1 MTESLASASLH
12 TIELG
17 VDGMHCGGCTGRV
30 QRALA
35 GVPGVV
41 DATVD
46 LERQAATITARETV
60 EPARLVDAVGAA
72 GYRATVR
79 EAVAGSDAMAAQGKQ
94 EGSPEAAATVLLD
107 IDGMTCASC
116 VSRVEKALAKV
127 PGVTHAS
134 VNLATERATV
144 EASADVSA
152 ARLVEAVE
160 QAGYQAT
167 PIESARAAV
176 TSEPIDHKASRS
188 VELDIDGMTCASCVS
203 RVEKALAKVPGVA
216 RATVN
221 LATERATVDA
231 SADVSTAR
239 LAEAVEQAGYRAMPV
254 ESAPSAMTATPV
266 DHKAAHSVELDID
279 GMTCASCVSR
289 VEKALSKVPGVARAT
304 VNLATERAT
313 VEASADVSAARLAE
327 AVEQAGY
334 RATPVESA
342 PSAATSEPVHHKA
355 AHSVELDIDGM
366 TCASC
371 VSRVEKALVKVPR
384 VTHASVNLATERA
397 TVEASADVSATQLV
411 EAVEQAGYQATPV
424 ESAPSPARSTSAERE
439 ATHSI
444 DLDIGGMTC
453 ASCVSR
459 VEKALEKVPGVTH
472 ASVNLA
478 TERASVRAA
487 GPLDADALIAAVTA
501 AGYRATP
508 APALSADANAAASSL
523 PAAPDRDAR
532 KRQEALRERNLVIAS
547 AVLSAPL
554 VAPMLAA
561 PLGIDA
567 MLPGWLQLVLASIV
581 QFGFGARFYR
591 AAWHAVK
598 ARAGNMDL
606 LVALGTSAA
615 YGLSLWMLLRD
626 PAHPGHL
633 YFEASA
639 VIVTL
644 VRFGKWLE
652 ARAKR
657 QTTDAIRA
665 LNALRPDRARIVE
678 NGVERD
684 VPLAQV
690 RVGTIVSV
698 RPGERMPVDGRVVS
712 GRSHVD
718 ESLITGE
725 SLPVPKDDGD
735 AVTAGSIN
743 GEGALVVETT
753 AIGAET
759 TLARIIRLVESAQ
772 AEKAPIQRL
781 VDRVSAVFVPAILG
795 IAVLTLV
802 GWLLAGAGAETAILN
817 AVAVLV
823 IACPCALGLATPAA
837 IMAGTGVAARHGVL
851 IKDAQALEL
860 AQRATV
866 IAFDKTGTLTEGKPS
881 VTAFDAVDLPRDD
894 ALALAAA
901 VQRHSDHPLAR
912 AVVAAY
918 DAQRNAQAAPVATD
932 ARAVA
937 GRGVEAR
944 VDGRLLALGS
954 TRWRDELGIVVPPAL
969 DARAAELERAG
980 NTISWLMHADAPR
993 AAIALIA
1000 FGDTVKPGARDA
1012 IAALADRHVASVLV
1026 TGDNRGSAAAVAAA
1040 LGIDEVHAQVLP
1052 DDKARVVASLKRE
1065 HGGVV
1070 AMVGD
1075 GINDAPALAAADV
1088 GIAMATG
1095 TDVAMHTAGITLMRG
1110 DPALVADAI
1119 DISKRTYRKIQQ
1131 NLFWA
1136 FVYNL
1141 IGVPLAA
1148 LGWLN
1153 PVIAG
1158 AAMAFS
1164 SVSVVTN
1171 ALLLRRWK
1179 GRAR

>member
-1 MTESLASASLH
+1 MTESLASTALH
-12 TIELG
+12 TIELS

-35 GVPGVV
+35 AVPGVV
-41 DATVD
+41 EAAVDLDAHAATVTAQETVD
-46 LERQAATITARETV
+46 TARLIE
-60 EPARLVDAVGAA
+60 AVGAA
-72 GYRATVR
+72 GYGASVRAPVL
-79 EAVAGSDAMAAQGKQ
+79 EV
-94 EGSPEAAATVLLD
+94 AAATQ
-107 IDGMTCASC
+107 AH
-116 VSRVEKALAKV
+116 
-127 PGVTHAS
+127 P
-134 VNLATERATV
+134 V
-144 EASADVSA
+144 EASPTPMA
-152 ARLVEAVE
+152 AAAST
-160 QAGYQAT
+160 AGRPLPAT
-167 PIESARAAV
+167 S
-176 TSEPIDHKASRS
+176 T

-203 RVEKALAKVPGVA
+203 RVEKALAKVPGVT
-216 RATVN
+216 RASVN
-221 LATERATVDA
+221 LATERATVDVT
-231 SADVSTAR
+231 ADVSAAQ
-239 LAEAVEQAGYRAMPV
+239 LVETVKQAGYG
-254 ESAPSAMTATPV
+254 ATPTV
-266 DHKAAHSVELDID
+266 TDAGFTALAPTSPAAPASIELDID

-289 VEKALSKVPGVARAT
+289 VEKALAKVPGVTRAS

-313 VEASADVSAARLAE
+313 VDAAPDVTAARLAE
-327 AVEQAGY
+327 AVKQAGY
-334 RATPVESA
+334 GATPVAGAAIPPAASTA
-342 PSAATSEPVHHKA
+342 PADL
-355 AHSVELDIDGM
+355 ELDIDGM

-371 VSRVEKALVKVPR
+371 VGRVEKAL
-384 VTHASVNLATERA
+384 AA
-397 TVEASADVSATQLV
+397 
-411 EAVEQAGYQATPV
+411 
-424 ESAPSPARSTSAERE
+424 
-439 ATHSI
+439 
-444 DLDIGGMTC
+444 
-453 ASCVSR
+453 
-459 VEKALEKVPGVTH
+459 VPGV
-472 ASVNLA
+472 ARVAVNLA
-478 TERASVRAA
+478 TERASVHGA
-487 GPLDADALIAAVTA
+487 GALDAATLIAAVTT
-501 AGYRATP
+501 AGYRAS
-508 APALSADANAAASSL
+508 LADASSAGADAQPAGAAQD
-523 PAAPDRDAR
+523 PETR
-532 KRQEALRERNLVIAS
+532 KRLEAIRERDLVIWS

-554 VAPMLAA
+554 IAPMLVA
-561 PLGIDA
+561 PFGIHL
-567 MLPGWLQLVLASIV
+567 MPNGWVQLVLASIV

-598 ARAGNMDL
+598 ARTGNMDL

-615 YGLSLWMLLRD
+615 YGLSLWMLLRGTG
-626 PAHPGHL
+626 HSGHL

-652 ARAKR
+652 SRAKR

-665 LNALRPDRARIVE
+665 LNALRPDRARVVE
-678 NGVERD
+678 HGIERD
-684 VPLAQV
+684 VPLTQV
-690 RVGTIVSV
+690 RVGTRVSI
-698 RPGERMPVDGRVVS
+698 RPGERVPVDGRIVS

-735 AVTAGSIN
+735 PVTAGSIN

-781 VDRVSAVFVPAILG
+781 VDRVSEVFVPAILG
-795 IAVLTLV
+795 IAVLTLA
-802 GWLLAGAGAETAILN
+802 GWLIAGAGTETAILN

-860 AQRATV
+860 AQRTTV

-881 VTAFDAVDLPRDD
+881 VTAFEAVGVPHDE

-901 VQRHSDHPLAR
+901 VQRQSDHPLAR
-912 AVVAAY
+912 AVVAAH
-918 DAQRNAQAAPVATD
+918 DADVAARGGAVPPASAAD

-944 VDGRLLALGS
+944 VGGQLLALGS
-954 TRWRDELGIVVPPAL
+954 TRWRDELGIAVPPAL

-980 NTISWLMHADAPR
+980 NTISWLMRADAPR
-993 AAIALIA
+993 ALLALIA

-1012 IAALADRHVASVLV
+1012 IAALSARGVASVLV
-1026 TGDNRGSAAAVAAA
+1026 TGDNRGSAAAVAAS
-1040 LGIDEVHAQVLP
+1040 LGIGEVHAQVLP
-1052 DDKARVVASLKRE
+1052 DDKARVVAELKRT
-1065 HGGVV
+1065 HGGIV

-1119 DISKRTYRKIQQ
+1119 DISRRTYRKIQQ

-1141 IGVPLAA
+1141 VGVPLAA

-1179 GRAR
+1179 GRAH

>member
-1 MTESLASASLH
+1 MRESADTSGRHADAAATASPAAPA
-12 TIELG
+12 TAPIELEIE
-17 VDGMHCGGCTGRV
+17 GMTCASCVARV
-30 QRALA
+30 EKALA
-35 GVPGVV
+35 GVPGVTRV
-41 DATVD
+41 SVNLATERATVD
-46 LERQAATITARETV
+46 AAAGVTTAQ
-60 EPARLVDAVGAA
+60 LVDAVRQA
-72 GYRATVR
+72 GYQATP
-79 EAVAGSDAMAAQGKQ
+79 VAEPEPAIAPDAALGAI
-94 EGSPEAAATVLLD
+94 ELD
-107 IDGMTCASC
+107 IGGMTCASC
-116 VSRVEKALAKV
+116 TGRVEKALSNV
-127 PGVTHAS
+127 PGVARAS

-144 EASADVSA
+144 HGA
-152 ARLVEAVE
+152 A
-160 QAGYQAT
+160 
-167 PIESARAAV
+167 
-176 TSEPIDHKASRS
+176 
-188 VELDIDGMTCASCVS
+188 
-203 RVEKALAKVPGVA
+203 
-216 RATVN
+216 
-221 LATERATVDA
+221 
-231 SADVSTAR
+231 
-239 LAEAVEQAGYRAMPV
+239 
-254 ESAPSAMTATPV
+254 
-266 DHKAAHSVELDID
+266 
-279 GMTCASCVSR
+279 
-289 VEKALSKVPGVARAT
+289 
-304 VNLATERAT
+304 
-313 VEASADVSAARLAE
+313 
-327 AVEQAGY
+327 
-334 RATPVESA
+334 
-342 PSAATSEPVHHKA
+342 
-355 AHSVELDIDGM
+355 
-366 TCASC
+366 
-371 VSRVEKALVKVPR
+371 
-384 VTHASVNLATERA
+384 
-397 TVEASADVSATQLV
+397 
-411 EAVEQAGYQATPV
+411 
-424 ESAPSPARSTSAERE
+424 
-439 ATHSI
+439 
-444 DLDIGGMTC
+444 
-453 ASCVSR
+453 
-459 VEKALEKVPGVTH
+459 
-472 ASVNLA
+472 
-478 TERASVRAA
+478 
-487 GPLDADALIAAVTA
+487 PLDPAALIAAVTA
-501 AGYRATP
+501 AGYRASRVAAPP
-508 APALSADANAAASSL
+508 AGASGL
-523 PAAPDRDAR
+523 PAAAGAPASQKPGATDADTR
-532 KRQEALRERNLVIAS
+532 KRREAIRERNLVIA
-547 AVLSAPL
+547 AALLSAPL
-554 VAPMLAA
+554 IAPMFAA
-561 PLGIDA
+561 PFGVDA
-567 MLPGWLQLVLASIV
+567 MLNGWLQLVLASLV

-591 AAWHAVK
+591 AAWHAIK

-626 PAHPGHL
+626 PMHPGHL

-639 VIVTL
+639 VIITL

-657 QTTDAIRA
+657 QTTEAIRA

-678 NGVERD
+678 RGVERD

-690 RVGTIVSV
+690 RVGTAVSI
-698 RPGERMPVDGRVVS
+698 RPGERVPVDGRVVS
-712 GRSHVD
+712 GRSHID

-725 SLPVPKDDGD
+725 SLPVAKDDGD
-735 AVTAGSIN
+735 PVTAGSIN

-795 IAVLTLV
+795 IAALTLI
-802 GWLLAGAGAETAILN
+802 GWLIAGAGAETAILN

-881 VTAFDAVDLPRDD
+881 VTAFDAVGLPRDE

-912 AVVAAY
+912 AVVAAHHA
-918 DAQRNAQAAPVATD
+918 DVAARGGATSAPVATD

-944 VDGRLLALGS
+944 VAGRLLALGS
-954 TRWRDELGIVVPPAL
+954 TRWRDELGIAVPPAL

-980 NTISWLMHADAPR
+980 NTISWLMRADGPR
-993 AAIALIA
+993 APLALIA

-1012 IAALADRHVASVLV
+1012 IAALAARGVASALV
-1026 TGDNRGSAAAVAAA
+1026 TGDNRGSAAAVAAS
-1040 LGIDEVHAQVLP
+1040 LGIGEVHAQVLP
-1052 DDKARVVASLKRE
+1052 DDKARVVAALKRT
-1065 HGGVV
+1065 HDGIV

-1110 DPALVADAI
+1110 DPSLVADAI
-1119 DISKRTYRKIQQ
+1119 DISTRTYRKIQQ

-1141 IGVPLAA
+1141 VGVPLAA

>member
-1 MTESLASASLH
+1 MTEPLASAALQ
-12 TIELG
+12 TIELS

-35 GVPGVV
+35 AVPGVV
-41 DATVD
+41 DAAVD
-46 LERQAATITARETV
+46 LDAHTATVTAQETV
-60 EPARLVDAVGAA
+60 EPDQLVDAVREAGYGAA
-72 GYRATVR
+72 VREAAGEAVAPTHVAHATPDATPSAPAAATTIELDIDGMTCASCVSRVEKALVKVPGVTRASVNLATERATVDASAGVSATQLAD
-79 EAVAGSDAMAAQGKQ
+79 AVKQAGYGATPTASDTDVPARAPTLPTAPANI
-94 EGSPEAAATVLLD
+94 ELD

-127 PGVTHAS
+127 PGVTRAS

-144 EASADVSA
+144 DASNDVSA
-152 ARLVEAVE
+152 AQLVDAVK
-160 QAGYQAT
+160 QAGYGAT
-167 PIESARAAV
+167 PIAVSARPATSAA
-176 TSEPIDHKASRS
+176 TPASAD
-188 VELDIDGMTCASCVS
+188 VELDIDGMTCASCAG
-203 RVEKALAKVPGVA
+203 RVEKALAAVPGVA

-221 LATERATVDA
+221 LATERASVHG
-231 SADVSTAR
+231 
-239 LAEAVEQAGYRAMPV
+239 AGA
-254 ESAPSAMTATPV
+254 
-266 DHKAAHSVELDID
+266 LD
-279 GMTCASCVSR
+279 
-289 VEKALSKVPGVARAT
+289 
-304 VNLATERAT
+304 
-313 VEASADVSAARLAE
+313 
-327 AVEQAGY
+327 
-334 RATPVESA
+334 
-342 PSAATSEPVHHKA
+342 AAT
-355 AHSVELDIDGM
+355 
-366 TCASC
+366 
-371 VSRVEKALVKVPR
+371 
-384 VTHASVNLATERA
+384 
-397 TVEASADVSATQLV
+397 
-411 EAVEQAGYQATPV
+411 
-424 ESAPSPARSTSAERE
+424 
-439 ATHSI
+439 
-444 DLDIGGMTC
+444 
-453 ASCVSR
+453 
-459 VEKALEKVPGVTH
+459 
-472 ASVNLA
+472 
-478 TERASVRAA
+478 
-487 GPLDADALIAAVTA
+487 LIAAVTT
-501 AGYRATP
+501 AGYRA
-508 APALSADANAAASSL
+508 SL
-523 PAAPDRDAR
+523 PAASSASAPAGADLQPARPAQDPDAR
-532 KRQEALRERNLVIAS
+532 KRREAIRERNLVIGA

-561 PLGIDA
+561 PFGIDL

-598 ARAGNMDL
+598 ARTGNMDL

-652 ARAKR
+652 SRAKR
-657 QTTDAIRA
+657 QTTEAIRA
-665 LNALRPDRARIVE
+665 LNALRPDRARVVE
-678 NGVERD
+678 HGVERD
-684 VPLAQV
+684 VPLSQV
-690 RVGTIVSV
+690 RVGTRVGI
-698 RPGERMPVDGRVVS
+698 RPGERVPVDGRIVS
-712 GRSHVD
+712 GRSHID

-781 VDRVSAVFVPAILG
+781 VDRVSEVFVPAILG

-802 GWLLAGAGAETAILN
+802 GWLIAGAGTETAILN

-860 AQRATV
+860 AQRTTV

-881 VTAFDAVDLPRDD
+881 VTAFDAVGMPRAE

-901 VQRHSDHPLAR
+901 VQRQSDHPLAR
-912 AVVAAY
+912 AVVVAHDADVAA
-918 DAQRNAQAAPVATD
+918 QGGAAASVVATD

-937 GRGVEAR
+937 GRGVEAHVGGQR
-944 VDGRLLALGS
+944 LALGS
-954 TRWRDELGIVVPPAL
+954 TRWRDELGIAVPPAL

-980 NTISWLMHADAPR
+980 NTISWLMRADAPR
-993 AAIALIA
+993 AVLALIA

-1012 IAALADRHVASVLV
+1012 IAALSARGVASALV

-1040 LGIDEVHAQVLP
+1040 LGIAEVHAQVLP
-1052 DDKARVVASLKRE
+1052 DDKARVVAELKRT

-1141 IGVPLAA
+1141 VGVPLAA
-1148 LGWLN
+1148 LGLLN

>member
-1 MTESLASASLH
+1 MPTPAAS
-12 TIELG
+12 IE
-17 VDGMHCGGCTGRV
+17 
-30 QRALA
+30 
-35 GVPGVV
+35 
-41 DATVD
+41 
-46 LERQAATITARETV
+46 
-60 EPARLVDAVGAA
+60 
-72 GYRATVR
+72 
-79 EAVAGSDAMAAQGKQ
+79 
-94 EGSPEAAATVLLD
+94 LD

-127 PGVTHAS
+127 PGVTRAS
-134 VNLATERATV
+134 VNLATERATID
-144 EASADVSA
+144 AAPDVSA
-152 ARLVEAVE
+152 SQLADAVR
-160 QAGYQAT
+160 QAGYGAT
-167 PIESARAAV
+167 PV
-176 TSEPIDHKASRS
+176 TAPPAASRDL
-188 VELDIDGMTCASCVS
+188 EFDIEGMTCASCVG
-203 RVEKALAKVPGVA
+203 RVEKALAAVPGVA
-216 RATVN
+216 
-221 LATERATVDA
+221 
-231 SADVSTAR
+231 
-239 LAEAVEQAGYRAMPV
+239 
-254 ESAPSAMTATPV
+254 
-266 DHKAAHSVELDID
+266 
-279 GMTCASCVSR
+279 
-289 VEKALSKVPGVARAT
+289 
-304 VNLATERAT
+304 
-313 VEASADVSAARLAE
+313 
-327 AVEQAGY
+327 
-334 RATPVESA
+334 
-342 PSAATSEPVHHKA
+342 
-355 AHSVELDIDGM
+355 
-366 TCASC
+366 
-371 VSRVEKALVKVPR
+371 
-384 VTHASVNLATERA
+384 
-397 TVEASADVSATQLV
+397 
-411 EAVEQAGYQATPV
+411 
-424 ESAPSPARSTSAERE
+424 
-439 ATHSI
+439 
-444 DLDIGGMTC
+444 
-453 ASCVSR
+453 
-459 VEKALEKVPGVTH
+459 H

-478 TERASVRAA
+478 TERASVHGTGA
-487 GPLDADALIAAVTA
+487 LDAAMLIAAVAT
-501 AGYRATP
+501 AGYRASLAA
-508 APALSADANAAASSL
+508 APDAGASADAEARAGE
-523 PAAPDRDAR
+523 PAQAPDAR
-532 KRQEALRERNLVIAS
+532 KRREAVRERNLVIGS

-554 VAPMLAA
+554 VVPMLVG
-561 PLGIDA
+561 PFGVDA

-598 ARAGNMDL
+598 ARTGNMDL

-615 YGLSLWMLLRD
+615 FGLSLWMLLRD

-639 VIVTL
+639 VIITL

-657 QTTDAIRA
+657 QTTEAIRA
-665 LNALRPDRARIVE
+665 LNALRPDRARVVE
-678 NGVERD
+678 HGVERD
-684 VPLAQV
+684 LPLAQV
-690 RVGTIVSV
+690 RVGTIVSI
-698 RPGERMPVDGRVVS
+698 RPGERVPVDGRIVS

-735 AVTAGSIN
+735 PVTAGSIN

-781 VDRVSAVFVPAILG
+781 VDRVSEVFVPAILG

-802 GWLLAGAGAETAILN
+802 GWLIAGAGIETATLN

-866 IAFDKTGTLTEGKPS
+866 IAFDKTGTLTEGRPS
-881 VTAFDAVDLPRDD
+881 VTAFDAVDIPREQ

-901 VQRHSDHPLAR
+901 VQRQSDHPLAR
-912 AVVAAY
+912 AVVAAH
-918 DAQRNAQAAPVATD
+918 DADVVARGGTGSTEVVVAD

-944 VDGRLLALGS
+944 VGGQRLALGS
-954 TRWRDELGIVVPPAL
+954 TRWRDELGIVVPPEL

-980 NTISWLMHADAPR
+980 NTISWLMRADAPR
-993 AAIALIA
+993 ALLALIA

-1012 IAALADRHVASVLV
+1012 VAALAARGVASVLV
-1026 TGDNRGSAAAVAAA
+1026 TGDNRGSAAAVAAT
-1040 LGIDEVHAQVLP
+1040 LGIGEVHAQVLP
-1052 DDKARVVASLKRE
+1052 DDKARVVAELKRT
-1065 HGGVV
+1065 HGGIV

-1171 ALLLRRWK
+1171 ALLLRKWK

>member
-1 MTESLASASLH
+1 MTEPLASAALN
-12 TIELG
+12 TIVLT

-41 DATVD
+41 DAAVDLADRSATVSAHDTVD
-46 LERQAATITARETV
+46 
-60 EPARLVDAVGAA
+60 PARLVEAVSDA
-72 GYRATVR
+72 GYRARLR
-79 EAVAGSDAMAAQGKQ
+79 ESADTSERHA
-94 EGSPEAAATVLLD
+94 AAATASPAAPATAPIELE
-107 IDGMTCASC
+107 IEGMTCASC
-116 VSRVEKALAKV
+116 VARVEKALAGV
-127 PGVTHAS
+127 PGVTRASVNLATEHATVDAAAGVTTAQLVDAVGQAGYQATPVAEPEPAIAPDAALGAIELDIGGMTCASCAGRVEKALANVPGVARAS

-144 EASADVSA
+144 HGA
-152 ARLVEAVE
+152 A
-160 QAGYQAT
+160 
-167 PIESARAAV
+167 
-176 TSEPIDHKASRS
+176 
-188 VELDIDGMTCASCVS
+188 
-203 RVEKALAKVPGVA
+203 
-216 RATVN
+216 
-221 LATERATVDA
+221 
-231 SADVSTAR
+231 
-239 LAEAVEQAGYRAMPV
+239 
-254 ESAPSAMTATPV
+254 
-266 DHKAAHSVELDID
+266 
-279 GMTCASCVSR
+279 
-289 VEKALSKVPGVARAT
+289 
-304 VNLATERAT
+304 
-313 VEASADVSAARLAE
+313 
-327 AVEQAGY
+327 
-334 RATPVESA
+334 
-342 PSAATSEPVHHKA
+342 
-355 AHSVELDIDGM
+355 
-366 TCASC
+366 
-371 VSRVEKALVKVPR
+371 
-384 VTHASVNLATERA
+384 
-397 TVEASADVSATQLV
+397 
-411 EAVEQAGYQATPV
+411 
-424 ESAPSPARSTSAERE
+424 
-439 ATHSI
+439 
-444 DLDIGGMTC
+444 
-453 ASCVSR
+453 
-459 VEKALEKVPGVTH
+459 
-472 ASVNLA
+472 
-478 TERASVRAA
+478 
-487 GPLDADALIAAVTA
+487 PLDPAALIAAVTA
-501 AGYRATP
+501 AGYRASRVA
-508 APALSADANAAASSL
+508 APAGASGL
-523 PAAPDRDAR
+523 PAAAGALAIQKPGATDADTR
-532 KRQEALRERNLVIAS
+532 KRREAIRERNLVIA
-547 AVLSAPL
+547 AALLSAPL
-554 VAPMLAA
+554 IAPMFAA
-561 PLGIDA
+561 PFGVDA
-567 MLPGWLQLVLASIV
+567 MLNGWLQLVLASLV

-591 AAWHAVK
+591 AAWHAIK

-626 PAHPGHL
+626 PMHPGHL

-639 VIVTL
+639 VIITL

-657 QTTDAIRA
+657 QTTEAIRA

-678 NGVERD
+678 HGVERD

-690 RVGTIVSV
+690 RVGTAVSI
-698 RPGERMPVDGRVVS
+698 RPGERVPVDGRVVS
-712 GRSHVD
+712 GRSHID

-725 SLPVPKDDGD
+725 SLPVAKDDGD
-735 AVTAGSIN
+735 PVTAGSIN

-795 IAVLTLV
+795 IAALTLI
-802 GWLLAGAGAETAILN
+802 GWLIAGAGAETAILN

-881 VTAFDAVDLPRDD
+881 VTAFDAVGLPRDE

-912 AVVAAY
+912 AVVAAHHA
-918 DAQRNAQAAPVATD
+918 DVAARGGATSAPVATD

-944 VDGRLLALGS
+944 VAGRRLALGS
-954 TRWRDELGIVVPPAL
+954 TRWRDELGIAVPPAL

-980 NTISWLMHADAPR
+980 NTISWLMRADAPR
-993 AAIALIA
+993 APLALIA

-1012 IAALADRHVASVLV
+1012 IAALAARGVASVLV
-1026 TGDNRGSAAAVAAA
+1026 TGDNRGSAAAVAAS
-1040 LGIDEVHAQVLP
+1040 LGIGEVHAQVLP
-1052 DDKARVVASLKRE
+1052 DDKARVVAALKRT
-1065 HGGVV
+1065 HDGIV

-1110 DPALVADAI
+1110 DPSLVADAI

-1141 IGVPLAA
+1141 VGVPLAA

>member
-1 MTESLASASLH
+1 MTESLASAGLQ
-12 TIELG
+12 TIELTI
-17 VDGMHCGGCTGRV
+17 DGMHCGGCTGRV
-30 QRALA
+30 ERALA
-35 GVPGVV
+35 AVPGVV
-41 DATVD
+41 EAAVD
-46 LERQAATITARETV
+46 LDAQAATVTAQDTV
-60 EPARLVDAVGAA
+60 EPAQLVDAVGAA

-79 EAVAGSDAMAAQGKQ
+79 EAAFEAVAAAQA
-94 EGSPEAAATVLLD
+94 EPAPRVEALHAAPAAPPAPAATIELE

-127 PGVTHAS
+127 PGVTRAS
-134 VNLATERATV
+134 VNLATERATID
-144 EASADVSA
+144 AAPDVSA
-152 ARLVEAVE
+152 
-160 QAGYQAT
+160 
-167 PIESARAAV
+167 S
-176 TSEPIDHKASRS
+176 
-188 VELDIDGMTCASCVS
+188 
-203 RVEKALAKVPGVA
+203 
-216 RATVN
+216 
-221 LATERATVDA
+221 
-231 SADVSTAR
+231 R
-239 LAEAVEQAGYRAMPV
+239 LAEAVQQAGYGATAV
-254 ESAPSAMTATPV
+254 AATPPP
-266 DHKAAHSVELDID
+266 AA
-279 GMTCASCVSR
+279 SR
-289 VEKALSKVPGVARAT
+289 
-304 VNLATERAT
+304 
-313 VEASADVSAARLAE
+313 
-327 AVEQAGY
+327 
-334 RATPVESA
+334 
-342 PSAATSEPVHHKA
+342 
-355 AHSVELDIDGM
+355 
-366 TCASC
+366 
-371 VSRVEKALVKVPR
+371 
-384 VTHASVNLATERA
+384 
-397 TVEASADVSATQLV
+397 
-411 EAVEQAGYQATPV
+411 
-424 ESAPSPARSTSAERE
+424 
-439 ATHSI
+439 
-444 DLDIGGMTC
+444 DLEFDIGGMTC
-453 ASCVSR
+453 ASCAGR
-459 VEKALEKVPGVTH
+459 VEKALAAVPGVAR

-478 TERASVRAA
+478 TERASVHGA
-487 GPLDADALIAAVTA
+487 GALDAAALIAAVTT
-501 AGYRATP
+501 AGYRA
-508 APALSADANAAASSL
+508 SL
-523 PAAPDRDAR
+523 AAAPDAGTGAAAEVPAGDAAQAPEAR
-532 KRQEALRERNLVIAS
+532 KRREAIRERNLVIGS

-554 VAPMLAA
+554 IVPMLVAPF
-561 PLGIDA
+561 GIDA

-598 ARAGNMDL
+598 ARTGNMDL

-615 YGLSLWMLLRD
+615 FGLSLWMLVRD
-626 PAHPGHL
+626 PVDPGHL

-657 QTTDAIRA
+657 QTTEAIRA
-665 LNALRPDRARIVE
+665 LNALRPDRARVVE
-678 NGVERD
+678 HGVERD

-690 RVGTIVSV
+690 RVGTTVSI
-698 RPGERMPVDGRVVS
+698 RPGERVPVDGRIVS

-735 AVTAGSIN
+735 PVTAGSIN
-743 GEGALVVETT
+743 GEGALVVATT

-781 VDRVSAVFVPAILG
+781 VDRVSEVFVPAILG
-795 IAVLTLV
+795 IAVLTLI
-802 GWLLAGAGAETAILN
+802 GWLIAGAGTETAILN

-860 AQRATV
+860 AQRTTV

-881 VTAFDAVDLPRDD
+881 VTAFDAVGVPREQ

-901 VQRHSDHPLAR
+901 VQRQSDHPLAR
-912 AVVAAY
+912 AVVAAHEA
-918 DAQRNAQAAPVATD
+918 DLVARGVAAGSTDIVAAD

-937 GRGVEAR
+937 GRGVQAH
-944 VDGRLLALGS
+944 VDGQLLALGS
-954 TRWRDELGIVVPPAL
+954 TRWRDELGIDVPPEL
-969 DARAAELERAG
+969 DARAAELEHAG
-980 NTISWLMHADAPR
+980 NTISWLMRADAPR
-993 AAIALIA
+993 ALLALIA

-1012 IAALADRHVASVLV
+1012 IAALSARGVASVLV

-1040 LGIDEVHAQVLP
+1040 LGIGEVHAQVLP
-1052 DDKARVVASLKRE
+1052 DDKARVVAELKRT

>member
-1 MTESLASASLH
+1 MRESADTSERHADAAAATASPAAPA
-12 TIELG
+12 TAPIELEIE
-17 VDGMHCGGCTGRV
+17 GMTCASCVARV
-30 QRALA
+30 EKALA
-35 GVPGVV
+35 GVPGVTRV
-41 DATVD
+41 SVNLATERATVD
-46 LERQAATITARETV
+46 AAGVPASQLAHAVKQAGYQATPVAEP
-60 EPARLVDAVGAA
+60 EPAIAPDAALGAI
-72 GYRATVR
+72 
-79 EAVAGSDAMAAQGKQ
+79 E
-94 EGSPEAAATVLLD
+94 LD
-107 IDGMTCASC
+107 IGGMTCASC
-116 VSRVEKALAKV
+116 AGRVEKALSNV
-127 PGVTHAS
+127 PGVARAS

-144 EASADVSA
+144 HGA
-152 ARLVEAVE
+152 A
-160 QAGYQAT
+160 
-167 PIESARAAV
+167 
-176 TSEPIDHKASRS
+176 
-188 VELDIDGMTCASCVS
+188 
-203 RVEKALAKVPGVA
+203 
-216 RATVN
+216 
-221 LATERATVDA
+221 
-231 SADVSTAR
+231 
-239 LAEAVEQAGYRAMPV
+239 
-254 ESAPSAMTATPV
+254 
-266 DHKAAHSVELDID
+266 
-279 GMTCASCVSR
+279 
-289 VEKALSKVPGVARAT
+289 
-304 VNLATERAT
+304 
-313 VEASADVSAARLAE
+313 
-327 AVEQAGY
+327 
-334 RATPVESA
+334 
-342 PSAATSEPVHHKA
+342 
-355 AHSVELDIDGM
+355 
-366 TCASC
+366 
-371 VSRVEKALVKVPR
+371 
-384 VTHASVNLATERA
+384 
-397 TVEASADVSATQLV
+397 
-411 EAVEQAGYQATPV
+411 
-424 ESAPSPARSTSAERE
+424 
-439 ATHSI
+439 
-444 DLDIGGMTC
+444 
-453 ASCVSR
+453 
-459 VEKALEKVPGVTH
+459 
-472 ASVNLA
+472 
-478 TERASVRAA
+478 
-487 GPLDADALIAAVTA
+487 PLDPAALIAAVTA
-501 AGYRATP
+501 AGYRASRVAAPP
-508 APALSADANAAASSL
+508 AGASGL
-523 PAAPDRDAR
+523 PAAAGAPASQKPGATDADTR
-532 KRQEALRERNLVIAS
+532 KRREAIRERNLVIA
-547 AVLSAPL
+547 AALLSAPL
-554 VAPMLAA
+554 IAPMFAA
-561 PLGIDA
+561 PFGVDA
-567 MLPGWLQLVLASIV
+567 MLNGWLQLVLASLV

-591 AAWHAVK
+591 AAWHAIK

-626 PAHPGHL
+626 PMHPGHL

-639 VIVTL
+639 VIITL

-657 QTTDAIRA
+657 QTTEAIRA

-678 NGVERD
+678 HGVERD

-690 RVGTIVSV
+690 RVGTAVSI
-698 RPGERMPVDGRVVS
+698 RPGERVPVDGRVVS
-712 GRSHVD
+712 GRSHID

-725 SLPVPKDDGD
+725 SLPVAKDDGD
-735 AVTAGSIN
+735 PVTAGSIN

-795 IAVLTLV
+795 IAALTLI
-802 GWLLAGAGAETAILN
+802 GWLIAGAGAETAILN

-881 VTAFDAVDLPRDD
+881 VTAFDAVGLPRDE

-912 AVVAAY
+912 AVVTAHHADVAARGG
-918 DAQRNAQAAPVATD
+918 ATSAPVATD

-944 VDGRLLALGS
+944 VAGRLLALGS
-954 TRWRDELGIVVPPAL
+954 TRWRDELGIAVPPAL

-980 NTISWLMHADAPR
+980 NTISWLMRADAPR
-993 AAIALIA
+993 APLALIA

-1012 IAALADRHVASVLV
+1012 IAALAARGVACALV
-1026 TGDNRGSAAAVAAA
+1026 TGDNRGSAAAVAAS
-1040 LGIDEVHAQVLP
+1040 LGIGEVHAQVLP
-1052 DDKARVVASLKRE
+1052 DDKARVVAALKRT
-1065 HGGVV
+1065 HDGIV

-1110 DPALVADAI
+1110 DPSLVADAI
-1119 DISKRTYRKIQQ
+1119 DISTRTYRKIQQ

-1141 IGVPLAA
+1141 VGVPLAA

>member
-1 MTESLASASLH
+1 MSRAFRESDMTESLASAALH
-12 TIELG
+12 TTELSI
-17 VDGMHCGGCTGRV
+17 DGMHCGGCTGRV
-30 QRALA
+30 QQALA
-35 GVPGVV
+35 AVPGVV
-41 DATVD
+41 DAAVD
-46 LERQAATITARETV
+46 LDTHTATVTAQETV
-60 EPARLVDAVGAA
+60 GATQLVEAVDAA
-72 GYRATVR
+72 GYRAAVR
-79 EAVAGSDAMAAQGKQ
+79 DPLLEDATTPHAHPVEASPAPMAA
-94 EGSPEAAATVLLD
+94 AASTTRHPLPADSTTIELE

-127 PGVTHAS
+127 PGVTRAS

-144 EASADVSA
+144 DAAANVSA
-152 ARLVEAVE
+152 AQLVDTVK
-160 QAGYQAT
+160 QAGYGAT
-167 PIESARAAV
+167 PTVTEAGVAAFAP
-176 TSEPIDHKASRS
+176 SSPAAPASI
-188 VELDIDGMTCASCVS
+188 ELDIDGMTCASCVS
-203 RVEKALAKVPGVA
+203 RVEKALAKVPGVK
-216 RATVN
+216 RASVN

-231 SADVSTAR
+231 APDVTAVQ
-239 LAEAVEQAGYRAMPV
+239 LAEAVKQAGYG
-254 ESAPSAMTATPV
+254 ATPV
-266 DHKAAHSVELDID
+266 AGAAIPP
-279 GMTCASCVSR
+279 A
-289 VEKALSKVPGVARAT
+289 
-304 VNLATERAT
+304 
-313 VEASADVSAARLAE
+313 ASADLE
-327 AVEQAGY
+327 
-334 RATPVESA
+334 
-342 PSAATSEPVHHKA
+342 
-355 AHSVELDIDGM
+355 
-366 TCASC
+366 
-371 VSRVEKALVKVPR
+371 
-384 VTHASVNLATERA
+384 
-397 TVEASADVSATQLV
+397 
-411 EAVEQAGYQATPV
+411 
-424 ESAPSPARSTSAERE
+424 
-439 ATHSI
+439 
-444 DLDIGGMTC
+444 LDIGGMTC
-453 ASCVSR
+453 ASCAGR
-459 VEKALEKVPGVTH
+459 VEKALAAVPGVAR

-478 TERASVRAA
+478 TERASVHGA
-487 GPLDADALIAAVTA
+487 GALDAATLIAAVTT
-501 AGYRATP
+501 AGYRAS
-508 APALSADANAAASSL
+508 LSAASSAGATAGADAQ
-523 PAAPDRDAR
+523 PAGPAQDPDTR
-532 KRQEALRERNLVIAS
+532 KHLEAIRERDLVIWS
-547 AVLSAPL
+547 AVLSVPL
-554 VAPMLAA
+554 VAPMLVA
-561 PLGIDA
+561 PFGIDL
-567 MLPGWLQLVLASIV
+567 MLPGWLQLMLASIV
-581 QFGFGARFYR
+581 QFGYGARFYR

-598 ARAGNMDL
+598 ARTGNMDL

-626 PAHPGHL
+626 PLHPGHL

-652 ARAKR
+652 SRAKR

-665 LNALRPDRARIVE
+665 LNALRPDRARVVE
-678 NGVERD
+678 HGVERD

-690 RVGTIVSV
+690 RVGTHVSI
-698 RPGERMPVDGRVVS
+698 RPGERVPVDGRIVS
-712 GRSHVD
+712 GRSHID

-781 VDRVSAVFVPAILG
+781 VDRVSEVFVPAILG
-795 IAVLTLV
+795 IALLTLV
-802 GWLLAGAGAETAILN
+802 GWLIAGAGTETAILN

-860 AQRATV
+860 AQRTTV

-881 VTAFDAVDLPRDD
+881 VTAFEAVDVPHDD

-901 VQRHSDHPLAR
+901 VQRQSDHPLAR
-912 AVVAAY
+912 AVVAAH
-918 DAQRNAQAAPVATD
+918 DADLAARGGAVPSPVAAD

-944 VDGRLLALGS
+944 VGGQLLALGS
-954 TRWRDELGIVVPPAL
+954 TRWRDELGITAAPAL

-980 NTISWLMHADAPR
+980 NTISWLMRADAPR
-993 AAIALIA
+993 ALLALIA

-1012 IAALADRHVASVLV
+1012 IAALSARGVASVLV
-1026 TGDNRGSAAAVAAA
+1026 TGDNRGSAAAVAAS
-1040 LGIDEVHAQVLP
+1040 LGIGEVHAQVLP
-1052 DDKARVVASLKRE
+1052 DDKARVVAELKRT
-1065 HGGVV
+1065 HGGIV

-1119 DISKRTYRKIQQ
+1119 DISRRTYRKIQQ

-1141 IGVPLAA
+1141 VGVPLAA
-1148 LGWLN
+1148 LGLLN

>member
-1 MTESLASASLH
+1 MTEPLGSAALH
-12 TIELG
+12 TIALSI
-17 VDGMHCGGCTGRV
+17 DGMHCGGCTGRV

-35 GVPGVV
+35 AVPGVV
-41 DATVD
+41 EATVD
-46 LERQAATITARETV
+46 LDTHTATVTAHETV
-60 EPARLVDAVGAA
+60 DAAQLIDVVGAA
-72 GYRATVR
+72 GYRAAVR
-79 EAVAGSDAMAAQGKQ
+79 ASVLEAATAAHAHPVEAQ
-94 EGSPEAAATVLLD
+94 PTPMAAATSIAIASRQRPADSTVIELD

-127 PGVTHAS
+127 PGVTRAS

-144 EASADVSA
+144 DAAANISA
-152 ARLVEAVE
+152 AQLVDTVK
-160 QAGYQAT
+160 QAGYGAT
-167 PIESARAAV
+167 PTVTDAGVAAFAP
-176 TSEPIDHKASRS
+176 SSPAAPASI
-188 VELDIDGMTCASCVS
+188 ELDIDGMTCASCVS
-203 RVEKALAKVPGVA
+203 RVEKALAKVPGVT
-216 RATVN
+216 RASVN

-231 SADVSTAR
+231 APDVT
-239 LAEAVEQAGYRAMPV
+239 
-254 ESAPSAMTATPV
+254 
-266 DHKAAHSVELDID
+266 
-279 GMTCASCVSR
+279 
-289 VEKALSKVPGVARAT
+289 
-304 VNLATERAT
+304 
-313 VEASADVSAARLAE
+313 AARLAE
-327 AVEQAGY
+327 AVKEAGY
-334 RATPVESA
+334 GATPVA
-342 PSAATSEPVHHKA
+342 GGTIPPAAATAP
-355 AHSVELDIDGM
+355 
-366 TCASC
+366 
-371 VSRVEKALVKVPR
+371 
-384 VTHASVNLATERA
+384 
-397 TVEASADVSATQLV
+397 ADL
-411 EAVEQAGYQATPV
+411 E
-424 ESAPSPARSTSAERE
+424 
-439 ATHSI
+439 
-444 DLDIGGMTC
+444 LDIGGMTC
-453 ASCVSR
+453 ASCAGR
-459 VEKALEKVPGVTH
+459 VEKALTAVPGVAR

-478 TERASVRAA
+478 TERASVHGA
-487 GPLDADALIAAVTA
+487 GALDAAALIAAVTT
-501 AGYRATP
+501 AGYRAS
-508 APALSADANAAASSL
+508 LAAASSDGATTGTAAQ
-523 PAAPDRDAR
+523 PASSPQDPDAR
-532 KRQEALRERNLVIAS
+532 KRREAIRERNLVIGS
-547 AVLSAPL
+547 AMLSAPL
-554 VAPMLAA
+554 VAPMLVA
-561 PLGIDA
+561 PFGIDL
-567 MLPGWLQLVLASIV
+567 MLHGWLQLVLASIV

-598 ARAGNMDL
+598 ARTGNMDL

-652 ARAKR
+652 SRAKR

-665 LNALRPDRARIVE
+665 LNALRPDRARVIE
-678 NGVERD
+678 HGVERD

-690 RVGTIVSV
+690 RVGTHVSI
-698 RPGERMPVDGRVVS
+698 RPGERVPVDGRIVS
-712 GRSHVD
+712 GRSHID

-781 VDRVSAVFVPAILG
+781 VDRVSEVFVPTILG
-795 IAVLTLV
+795 IALLTLV
-802 GWLLAGAGAETAILN
+802 GWLVAGAGTETAILN

-860 AQRATV
+860 AQRTTV

-881 VTAFDAVDLPRDD
+881 VTAFEAIGVPHDE

-901 VQRHSDHPLAR
+901 VQRRSDHPLAR
-912 AVVAAY
+912 AVVAAH
-918 DAQRNAQAAPVATD
+918 DADLAARGAAVLPPAVVAE

-944 VDGRLLALGS
+944 VGGQLLALGS
-954 TRWRDELGIVVPPAL
+954 TRWRDELGIAVPPAL
-969 DARAAELERAG
+969 DARAVELERAG
-980 NTISWLMHADAPR
+980 NTISWLMRADAPR
-993 AAIALIA
+993 ALLALIA

-1012 IAALADRHVASVLV
+1012 IAALSARGVASVLV
-1026 TGDNRGSAAAVAAA
+1026 TGDNRGSAAAVAAT
-1040 LGIDEVHAQVLP
+1040 LGIGEVHAQVLP
-1052 DDKARVVASLKRE
+1052 DDKARVVAELKRT
-1065 HGGVV
+1065 HGGIV

-1119 DISKRTYRKIQQ
+1119 DISRRTYRKIQQ

-1141 IGVPLAA
+1141 VGVPLAA

>member
-1 MTESLASASLH
+1 MSRAFRESDMTEPLASTALH
-12 TIELG
+12 TIELS

-35 GVPGVV
+35 AVPGVV

-46 LERQAATITARETV
+46 LDAHAATVTAQETV
-60 EPARLVDAVGAA
+60 EAAQLVEAASAA
-72 GYRATVR
+72 GYRAAVRAPVLEGAATAHAHPVEASPAPTAAAASIASRPLPADSTIIELDIDGMTCASCVSRVEKTLTKVPGVTRASVNLATERATVDAAPDVSAAQLA
-79 EAVAGSDAMAAQGKQ
+79 EAVKQAGYGATPAVTDAGVAAFAPS
-94 EGSPEAAATVLLD
+94 SPAAPASIELD

-127 PGVTHAS
+127 PGVTRAS

-144 EASADVSA
+144 DASPDVTA
-152 ARLVEAVE
+152 ARLAEAVK
-160 QAGYQAT
+160 QAGYGAT
-167 PIESARAAV
+167 PVAGAAI
-176 TSEPIDHKASRS
+176 PPAAAPADL
-188 VELDIDGMTCASCVS
+188 ELDIGGMTCASCAG
-203 RVEKALAKVPGVA
+203 RVEKALAAVPGVA

-221 LATERATVDA
+221 LATERASVHGA
-231 SADVSTAR
+231 ST
-239 LAEAVEQAGYRAMPV
+239 
-254 ESAPSAMTATPV
+254 
-266 DHKAAHSVELDID
+266 LD
-279 GMTCASCVSR
+279 
-289 VEKALSKVPGVARAT
+289 
-304 VNLATERAT
+304 
-313 VEASADVSAARLAE
+313 
-327 AVEQAGY
+327 
-334 RATPVESA
+334 
-342 PSAATSEPVHHKA
+342 AAT
-355 AHSVELDIDGM
+355 
-366 TCASC
+366 
-371 VSRVEKALVKVPR
+371 
-384 VTHASVNLATERA
+384 
-397 TVEASADVSATQLV
+397 
-411 EAVEQAGYQATPV
+411 
-424 ESAPSPARSTSAERE
+424 
-439 ATHSI
+439 
-444 DLDIGGMTC
+444 
-453 ASCVSR
+453 
-459 VEKALEKVPGVTH
+459 
-472 ASVNLA
+472 
-478 TERASVRAA
+478 
-487 GPLDADALIAAVTA
+487 LIAAVTT
-501 AGYRATP
+501 AGYRAS
-508 APALSADANAAASSL
+508 LAAASSAGAL
-523 PAAPDRDAR
+523 AGVDAQPAGPAQDPDAR
-532 KRQEALRERNLVIAS
+532 KRREAIRERNLVIGA

-554 VAPMLAA
+554 VAPMLVA
-561 PLGIDA
+561 PFGVDL

-598 ARAGNMDL
+598 ARTGNMDL

-652 ARAKR
+652 SRAKR

-665 LNALRPDRARIVE
+665 LNALRPDRARVVE
-678 NGVERD
+678 HGVERD
-684 VPLAQV
+684 LPLAQV
-690 RVGTIVSV
+690 RVGTRVSI
-698 RPGERMPVDGRVVS
+698 RPGERVPVDGRIVS
-712 GRSHVD
+712 GRSHID

-781 VDRVSAVFVPAILG
+781 VDRVSEVFVPAILG
-795 IAVLTLV
+795 IALLTLV
-802 GWLLAGAGAETAILN
+802 GWLIAGAGTETAILN

-860 AQRATV
+860 AQRTTV

-881 VTAFDAVDLPRDD
+881 VTAFEAVGVAHDE

-901 VQRHSDHPLAR
+901 VQRQSDHPLAR
-912 AVVAAY
+912 AVVAAH
-918 DAQRNAQAAPVATD
+918 DADVAARGNAVPSAVAAD

-944 VDGRLLALGS
+944 VGGQLLALGS
-954 TRWRDELGIVVPPAL
+954 TRWRDELGIAVPPAL

-980 NTISWLMHADAPR
+980 NTISWLMRADAPR
-993 AAIALIA
+993 ALLALIA

-1012 IAALADRHVASVLV
+1012 IAALSARGVASVLV
-1026 TGDNRGSAAAVAAA
+1026 TGDNRGSAAAVAAS
-1040 LGIDEVHAQVLP
+1040 LGIGEVHAQVLP
-1052 DDKARVVASLKRE
+1052 DDKARVVAELKRT
-1065 HGGVV
+1065 HGGIV

-1119 DISKRTYRKIQQ
+1119 DISRRTYRKIQQ

-1141 IGVPLAA
+1141 VGVPLAA

>member
-1 MTESLASASLH
+1 MTEPLASAALQ
-12 TIELG
+12 TVELT

-35 GVPGVV
+35 AVPGVV
-41 DATVD
+41 EAAVDLDAHAATV
-46 LERQAATITARETV
+46 TAHDAV
-60 EPARLVDAVGAA
+60 EPAQLVDAVGAA

-79 EAVAGSDAMAAQGKQ
+79 EATGEAV
-94 EGSPEAAATVLLD
+94 AAAHAGHATRVEAPPVTATASPATATAATIELD

-127 PGVTHAS
+127 PGVT
-134 VNLATERATV
+134 
-144 EASADVSA
+144 
-152 ARLVEAVE
+152 
-160 QAGYQAT
+160 
-167 PIESARAAV
+167 
-176 TSEPIDHKASRS
+176 
-188 VELDIDGMTCASCVS
+188 
-203 RVEKALAKVPGVA
+203 

-231 SADVSTAR
+231 A
-239 LAEAVEQAGYRAMPV
+239 
-254 ESAPSAMTATPV
+254 
-266 DHKAAHSVELDID
+266 
-279 GMTCASCVSR
+279 
-289 VEKALSKVPGVARAT
+289 
-304 VNLATERAT
+304 
-313 VEASADVSAARLAE
+313 ADVSASQLAD
-327 AVEQAGY
+327 AVRQAGY
-334 RATPVESA
+334 GATPLAPDTAALPA
-342 PSAATSEPVHHKA
+342 PSAPA
-355 AHSVELDIDGM
+355 
-366 TCASC
+366 
-371 VSRVEKALVKVPR
+371 
-384 VTHASVNLATERA
+384 
-397 TVEASADVSATQLV
+397 ASASLELA
-411 EAVEQAGYQATPV
+411 
-424 ESAPSPARSTSAERE
+424 
-439 ATHSI
+439 I
-444 DLDIGGMTC
+444 DGMTC

-478 TERASVRAA
+478 TERASVH
-487 GPLDADALIAAVTA
+487 GTGVLDAATLIAAVTT
-501 AGYRATP
+501 AGYQ
-508 APALSADANAAASSL
+508 ASL
-523 PAAPDRDAR
+523 AAAPDAGASTDATARDGTGAAAQAPDAR
-532 KRQEALRERNLVIAS
+532 KQREAIRERNLVIGS

-554 VAPMLAA
+554 VVPMLVA
-561 PLGIDA
+561 PFGFDA

-598 ARAGNMDL
+598 ARTGNMDL

-615 YGLSLWMLLRD
+615 FGLSLWMLLRD

-657 QTTDAIRA
+657 QTTEAIRA
-665 LNALRPDRARIVE
+665 LNALRPDRARVVE
-678 NGVERD
+678 HGVERD

-690 RVGTIVSV
+690 RVGTTVSI
-698 RPGERMPVDGRVVS
+698 RPGERVPVDGRIVS

-735 AVTAGSIN
+735 PVTAGSIN

-781 VDRVSAVFVPAILG
+781 VDRVSEVFVPAILG
-795 IAVLTLV
+795 IAVLTLI
-802 GWLLAGAGAETAILN
+802 GWLIAGAGTETAILN

-860 AQRATV
+860 AQRTTV

-881 VTAFDAVDLPRDD
+881 VTAFDAVGIPREQ

-901 VQRHSDHPLAR
+901 VQRQSDHPLAR
-912 AVVAAY
+912 AVVAAH
-918 DAQRNAQAAPVATD
+918 DADRMARGGGAGSAAVVAAD

-944 VDGRLLALGS
+944 VDGQLLALGS
-954 TRWRDELGIVVPPAL
+954 TRWRDELGIVVPPEL

-980 NTISWLMHADAPR
+980 NTISWLMRADAPR
-993 AAIALIA
+993 ALLALIA

-1012 IAALADRHVASVLV
+1012 VAALSARGVASVLV
-1026 TGDNRGSAAAVAAA
+1026 TGDNRGSAAAVAAS
-1040 LGIDEVHAQVLP
+1040 LGIGEVHAQVLP
-1052 DDKARVVASLKRE
+1052 DDKARVVAELKRT
-1065 HGGVV
+1065 HGGIV